1 MLYFIRKMPPHDF
14 KPVLEL
20 YEEDEQ
26 SAQDIDIEDDSESDV
41 TESEEESEID
51 PIDVTSE

>member
-1 MLYFIRKMPPHDF
+1 MIDFIRKMPPCDF
-14 KPVLEL
+14 KPVREL

-41 TESEEESEID
+41 TQSEE
-51 PIDVTSE
+51 